1 MNIYEKIFD
10 RLAELHMSQI
20 ELSRRTG
27 IATSTISDWRKK
39 KINPQAD
46 KLVSI
51 CKALDMSLVD
61 LLCDETEMEQPV
73 QTDYLLDEKHI
84 IEALRTSDLETK
96 RRVLRYF
103 ELLEIC
109 RDINKENDSKKIKRN
124 VSVIQDVDGN
134 NIVMI
139 NDIVFKGK
147 RSVEWSDVEKY
158 LRQYVGDFYQ
168 IAETEDIIYIG
179 TDLPDEY
186 TGSNYTK
193 HIKGTIAKAKAN
205 AAQAIP
211 EMIEIATSK
220 TYEDNKKNK
229 HSRHAKNGWYRYD
242 TRFALPVYD
251 ENGDIERYNVFS
263 ARLLIRHAS
272 SGKMYLYDVL
282 DIKKKRASPV
292 RNNPYPVKTHFFY
305 EEIIHYIGIVV
316 NLIIRKFVRRNGA
329 TFYHPRQRV

>member
-1 MNIYEKIFD
+1 
-10 RLAELHMSQI
+10 MSQI

-27 IATSTISDWRKK
+27 IAASTISDWRKK

-51 CKALDMSLVD
+51 CRALDMSLVD
-61 LLCDETEMEQPV
+61 LLCDEEEVKSTTGSDFIVDRQ
-73 QTDYLLDEKHI
+73 HI
-84 IEALRTSDLETK
+84 IEIFSESDPQTK
-96 RRVLRYF
+96 RRLLRYF

-109 RDINKENDSKKIKRN
+109 EEINRENDSKKIKRN
-124 VSVIQDVDGN
+124 VSVIQDIDGN

-147 RSVEWSDVEKY
+147 RSVEWAYAERY

-186 TGSNYTK
+186 SGSNYTK

-220 TYEDNKKNK
+220 TFEDNKKNK

-251 ENGDIERYNVFS
+251 ENGEVERYNVFS

-282 DIKKKRASPV
+282 EIKKETSKSCQ
-292 RNNPYPVKTHFFY
+292 
-305 EEIIHYIGIVV
+305 E
-316 NLIIRKFVRRNGA
+316 
-329 TFYHPRQRV
+329 

>member
-1 MNIYEKIFD
+1 MNIYEKIFA
-10 RLAELHMSQI
+10 RLEELHMSQI

-61 LLCDETEMEQPV
+61 LLCDEEEVKSTTGSDFIVDGQ
-73 QTDYLLDEKHI
+73 HI
-84 IEALRTSDLETK
+84 IEIFSESDPQTK
-96 RRVLRYF
+96 RRLLRYF

-109 RDINKENDSKKIKRN
+109 EEINRENDSKKIKRN
-124 VSVIQDVDGN
+124 VSVIQDIDGN

-147 RSVEWSDVEKY
+147 RSVEWAYAERY

-186 TGSNYTK
+186 SSSNYTK

-220 TYEDNKKNK
+220 TFEDNKKNK
-229 HSRHAKNGWYRYD
+229 HSRHAKNGWYHYD

-251 ENGDIERYNVFS
+251 ENGEVERYNVFS

-282 DIKKKRASPV
+282 EIKKETSKSCQ
-292 RNNPYPVKTHFFY
+292 
-305 EEIIHYIGIVV
+305 E
-316 NLIIRKFVRRNGA
+316 
-329 TFYHPRQRV
+329 

>member
-1 MNIYEKIFD
+1 MNIYEKIFA
-10 RLAELHMSQI
+10 RLEELHMSQI

-51 CKALDMSLVD
+51 CRALDMSLAD
-61 LLCDETEMEQPV
+61 LLCDEEEEHQVT
-73 QTDYLLDEKHI
+73 QTDYILDEKHI
-84 IEALRTSDLETK
+84 IEVFRNSDYETK
-96 RRVLRYF
+96 RRLLRYF
-103 ELLEIC
+103 ELVEIC
-109 RDINKENDSKKIKRN
+109 EEINQGNETKNIKRN
-124 VSVIQDVDGN
+124 ISVIQDVDGN

-139 NDIVFKGK
+139 NDIIFKGK

-168 IAETEDIIYIG
+168 IAETDDIVFIG

-205 AAQAIP
+205 AAQALP
-211 EMIEIATSK
+211 EMIEIAASK
-220 TYEDNKKNK
+220 TYEDNRKNK
-229 HSRHAKNGWYRYD
+229 HSRQAKNGWYRYD
-242 TRFALPVYD
+242 TRFALPVYS
-251 ENGDIERYNVFS
+251 ENGEIERYNVFS

-282 DIKKKRASPV
+282 EIKKETSKSCQ
-292 RNNPYPVKTHFFY
+292 
-305 EEIIHYIGIVV
+305 E
-316 NLIIRKFVRRNGA
+316 
-329 TFYHPRQRV
+329 